1 MERTDL
7 VVMASYFFMLN
18 RLSLSY
24 RSLYQILRK
33 GAQFLLGAATT
44 GETRKSDLYGERCR
58 QQDYLFFP
66 VVLESFGGMGVRG
79 RDLIMKIDDEGK
91 LNGVRHIH
99 GMRIKTFLQRAI
111 AFSLQSGNA
120 QLIHGS
126 KRSRKRLD

>member
-1 MERTDL
+1 M
-7 VVMASYFFMLN
+7 VMASYFFMLN

-66 VVLESFGGMGVRG
+66 VVSFDGMGVRG

-120 QLIHGS
+120 QLAIHGS